1 MNTNINTYNN
11 NQNINSG
18 ENDVILN
25 IPLLLNKS
33 QRNINV
39 NYGTIS
45 QSQPQLQTQPS
56 KPNHQSTSQIYQIQT
71 HQQQQN
77 KLQQQQQQQLNN
89 VLILHKNKKTLLFDN
104 NVYYGELTPYIGP
117 KEYIEVIDLINNI
130 SNEALFE
137 KSSSSSFK
145 NKIKFKVFD
154 WIFLACFISILVFFI
169 IAKLYRAAVVVSV
182 LLFLIALISKVL
194 YFFFTKNTDIK
205 ISIEQGYENFFGVL
219 SQKYSPLIFKGVF
232 EKKEKSNGE
241 FEYNQ
246 TSLIIEYPTYLRTA
260 YVFHNPNEH
269 QCYKQIQPM
278 TNYQFNNQ
286 MYNNYS
292 YNENN
297 INTID
302 SGIVSLDK
310 TSDSIPPQPTHLN
323 NNQHSEHHHQHQQQ
337 QQHHHHHNNFVSL
350 NKSTTSLPP
359 PTNNSSIIEIES
371 LRHNPQLEI
380 VENNNDDKNI
390 LIKLKKPK
398 GDKFNTIFPNV
409 LEGWT
414 DYEKHCGFITELNN
428 VTCYTKSDFI
438 KQIIFLSILSLG
450 FIAVASVIIGLG
462 RAIYST
468 YILYGIGGLALL
480 LLLAIIAAK
489 ISNDKNS
496 IKERYKTLENNYSEN
511 GKIKYEIKNKKTR
524 FSQINL
530 FGNYHSKCEEIIV
543 TIQVP
548 SLSPPVNFN
557 NNQNPNSE
565 KFQIM

>member
-1 MNTNINTYNN
+1 MNTNINTYN
-11 NQNINSG
+11 QNINSS

-45 QSQPQLQTQPS
+45 QSVPPPPQSLS
-56 KPNHQSTSQIYQIQT
+56 KTNHQPTSQIYQIQT
-71 HQQQQN
+71 HHHHHQQQQHQQQHQQQQN
-77 KLQQQQQQQLNN
+77 QQQLNN
-89 VLILHKNKKTLLFDN
+89 ALVLNKNKKTLLFDN
-104 NVYYGELTPYIGP
+104 NIYYSELTPYINP
-117 KEYIEVIDLINNI
+117 QEYIEVIDLINNI

-137 KSSSSSFK
+137 KSSSSSSFK

-194 YFFFTKNTDIK
+194 YFFFTKNTEIK

-219 SQKYSPLIFKGVF
+219 SQKYNPLVFKGVF
-232 EKKEKSNGE
+232 EKKEKGNGE

-246 TSLIIEYPTYLRTA
+246 TSLIIEYPTYIRTA
-260 YVFHNPNEH
+260 YVFHNPNEY
-269 QCYKQIQPM
+269 QCYKQQIQPM
-278 TNYQFNNQ
+278 TNYQFITQ
-286 MYNNYS
+286 M

-297 INTID
+297 IN
-302 SGIVSLDK
+302 SLNK
-310 TSDSIPPQPTHLN
+310 TSDSIPQPTHHN
-323 NNQHSEHHHQHQQQ
+323 NNHSDHHHHHHQQQ
-337 QQHHHHHNNFVSL
+337 QQQQQQKHHINNDFISL

-359 PTNNSSIIEIES
+359 PSSLIDSNSIEIES
-371 LRHNPQLEI
+371 LRYNPQLEI

-398 GDKFNTIFPNV
+398 GDKFNDIFPSV
-409 LEGWT
+409 LEGWVT
-414 DYEKHCGFITELNN
+414 YEKYCGFITELNN

-438 KQIIFLSILSLG
+438 KQIIFLSVLSLG
-450 FIAVASVIIGLG
+450 FIAVASVIIALG
-462 RAIYST
+462 KAIYST
-468 YILYGIGGLALL
+468 YILYGIGGIALL
-480 LLLAIIAAK
+480 LLIGIIVAK
-489 ISNDKNS
+489 ISNDMNL
-496 IKERYKTLENNYSEN
+496 IKERYKTLENSYSES

-524 FSQINL
+524 FSQIDL
-530 FGNYHSKCEEIIV
+530 FGSYHSKCEEIIV

-548 SLSPPVNFN
+548 SLSPPININ
-557 NNQNPNSE
+557 NNQNFE
-565 KFQIM
+565 KFQIL